1 VLGDQEP
8 PNLSATLLALRP
20 NIQTFGDLKIWYGL
34 LYGEPAFE
42 SAEAQEVLKTPETKK
57 VLETFSQ
64 MLEHQ
69 AEELGPESYDKI
81 MEDLKKKTK
90 VKGKKLFMP
99 IRIALTGSHEGP
111 ELAALL
117 PSLGKEKVLG
127 RIHRA
132 LEGL

>member
-1 VLGDQEP
+1 
-8 PNLSATLLALRP
+8 
-20 NIQTFGDLKIWYGL
+20 
-34 LYGEPAFE
+34 
-42 SAEAQEVLKTPETKK
+42 
-57 VLETFSQ
+57 
-64 MLEHQ
+64 
-69 AEELGPESYDKI
+69 